1 MDTLTLKIP
10 EMQTEIIRRVLNLD
24 AVKLSDLLSYMS
36 VMDFYDDDDTEIEG
50 FRFSDKPQSR
60 EEIIADLNDAVDDV
74 RRGNFITFDE
84 LMKQT
89 DEKIANYECCLV

>member
-36 VMDFYDDDDTEIEG
+36 VMDFYDDDDNEIEG